1 MAINQ
6 KCKNPIKGVYL
17 PFNYGE
23 EVFFVN
29 SICQELFKKFSKLTI
44 NHSFKKSL
52 DKKNT

>member
-6 KCKNPIKGVYL
+6 KCKNPIKGVFL

-29 SICQELFKKFSKLTI
+29 LVCQELFKKCSKLTV
-44 NHSFKKSL
+44 NHSFKNPWI
-52 DKKNT
+52 KKH